1 MKYTITYILI
11 VLITCFSCSAKKN
24 DKTSSSYFTSKAWE
38 YYEEENYKKSLSV
51 IEECIKLHM
60 NEALNQQQSLNSL
73 PKGDKAHD
81 YWALNDVGTCLYIKS
96 EILEKKGKEFR
107 EELISTLKLLSSKL
121 KYSQCWDKNGWFWQP
136 AVEAKS
142 KLIKI
147 EFDALLNE

>member
-11 VLITCFSCSAKKN
+11 VLITCFSCGAKKN

-96 EILEKKGKEFR
+96 EILEKKEKSLE
-107 EELISTLKLLSSKL
+107 
-121 KYSQCWDKNGWFWQP
+121 KN
-136 AVEAKS
+136 
-142 KLIKI
+142 
-147 EFDALLNE
+147 

>member
-81 YWALNDVGTCLYIKS
+81 YWALNDVKTCLIYQIRNFR
-96 EILEKKGKEFR
+96 KKGKEYSR
-107 EELISTLKLLSSKL
+107 RIN
-121 KYSQCWDKNGWFWQP
+121 KYS
-136 AVEAKS
+136 
-142 KLIKI
+142 
-147 EFDALLNE
+147 